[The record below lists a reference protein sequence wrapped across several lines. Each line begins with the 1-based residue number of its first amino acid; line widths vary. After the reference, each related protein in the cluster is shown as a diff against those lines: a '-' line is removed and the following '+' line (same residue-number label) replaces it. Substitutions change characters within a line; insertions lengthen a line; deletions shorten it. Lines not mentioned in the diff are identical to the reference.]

1 MTSKSTYV
9 AALMLVAAFAATS
22 APAAEPSL
30 HEVYQTAESGR
41 VKEALGMMDQ
51 VLRDHPSS
59 AKAHFVEAELLVKD
73 GRLSQAQAELAAA
86 EKLQPGLPFANAQAV
101 STLKARIQGNGSA
114 GGGLTRA
121 VAPAPS
127 GGMPWG
133 LIMLAIAA
141 IGAIVLFTRSRAR
154 PAPGMVG
161 GPMGGPG
168 YGMPAQS
175 GPMMPGGMPGGGMMG
190 GGGGLGSGIMGGL
203 ATGAAVGAGM
213 VAGEALAHRLMDG
226 GERPHHVVDNP
237 GSSTGAVP
245 WDVGPDTPDQQDF
258 GVSDGG
264 WDDSGGGGGDWN

>member
-1 MTSKSTYV
+1 MTGKLKIV
-9 AALMLVAAFAATS
+9 AVFLLAAAFAAT
-22 APAAEPSL
+22 PALAADPTL
-30 HEVYQTAESGR
+30 HEVYQAAESGR

-51 VLRDHPSS
+51 VLRDHPNS
-59 AKAHFVEAELLVKD
+59 ARAHFVEAELLAKE
-73 GRLSQAQAELAAA
+73 GRLSQAQAELATA

-101 STLKARIQGNGSA
+101 STLKSRIQGTT
-114 GGGLTRA
+114 GGLTRA
-121 VAPAPS
+121 AAPAPS
-127 GGMPWG
+127 SGMPWG

-141 IGAIVLFTRSRAR
+141 VGAIVLFTRSRAR
-154 PAPGMVG
+154 PAPGMAG

-168 YGMPAQS
+168 YGMPGQP
-175 GPMMPGGMPGGGMMG
+175 GPVMPGGMPGGGMMG

-226 GERPHHVVDNP
+226 GERPHHVVDNTN
-237 GSSTGAVP
+237 STGGAVP